1 MIKRTLFIFLLI
13 GVTGLAGCHTGART
27 SVRAD
32 YYGGARVAPYGYYD
46 SFYPRYFYDP
56 YPSFFF
62 GSSFF
67 YGYPYFY
74 PRNYIIVDR
83 SHRGIPPGSRSLR
96 GFRGLRRGPSV
107 NDGTT
112 SRGPSGRSGGGESQE
127 GSRGGRSLR

>member
-13 GVTGLAGCHTGART
+13 GVTALAGCHTGART

-46 SFYPRYFYDP
+46 PFYPRYFYDP

-67 YGYPYFY
+67 YGYPYY
-74 PRNYIIVDR
+74 PYYIVKDGR
-83 SHRGIPPGSRSLR
+83 VQPGSRSLR
-96 GFRGLRRGPSV
+96 GFNTAPRWNGSTGSGGMRGPS
-107 NDGTT
+107 
-112 SRGPSGRSGGGESQE
+112 SGGSTGGGSGGSGGGS
-127 GSRGGRSLR
+127 GGGRSLR